1 MIYIVSTFVQR
12 DDLLDDS
19 GLASLLTS
27 LEEVQVESMGCLCI
41 LNGGMSESTFDMNC
55 LIKHSLTHI
64 DDETDVKN
72 FIYMIEFPLYHLY
85 SINIIGNDDI
95 TCFWV
100 PCLREGGPEFNFI
113 LSKSFR

>member
-1 MIYIVSTFVQR
+1 MRVLFRTF
-12 DDLLDDS
+12 
-19 GLASLLTS
+19 
-27 LEEVQVESMGCLCI
+27 
-41 LNGGMSESTFDMNC
+41 TFDMNC

-72 FIYMIEFPLYHLY
+72 FIYIIEFPLYHLY
-85 SINIIGNDDI
+85 LINIIGNDDI

-113 LSKSFR
+113 LSKSLR